1 MKCNTNSMN
10 MKKIKKLVVWLRES
24 NRGKHLCGGF
34 VLGLLL
40 TVLCALG
47 CAGGM
52 EFKDRQ
58 WGGRWDWTDFALT
71 VLGGIIGQALQT
83 GMILLITR

>member
-1 MKCNTNSMN
+1 MC
-10 MKKIKKLVVWLRES
+10 KLIDFLRES
-24 NRGKHLCGGF
+24 NRWKHLLGGF
-34 VLGLLL
+34 VLGLFL

-58 WGGRWDWTDFALT
+58 WGGRWDWVDFALT
-71 VLGGIIGQALQT
+71 VAGGLIGQAVQVLV
-83 GMILLITR
+83 IYLIIR

>member
-1 MKCNTNSMN
+1 MKNIIN
-10 MKKIKKLVVWLRES
+10 WLLES
-24 NRGKHLCGGF
+24 NRWKHLLGGF
-34 VLGLLL
+34 VLGLFL

-58 WGGRWDWTDFALT
+58 WGGRWDWVDIALT
-71 VLGGIIGQALQT
+71 VAGGAVGQVLQLAIIWL
-83 GMILLITR
+83 MIKNF